1 MYLQLQIF
9 SRDLLAQHR
18 PSCYLS
24 SQDISV
30 NTLEDTFPA
39 AVDHP
44 SRNPNNKCTL
54 TNKMVEKKLQSG
66 HKIKCRC
73 EKHCTF
79 NM

>member
-1 MYLQLQIF
+1 
-9 SRDLLAQHR
+9 
-18 PSCYLS
+18 
-24 SQDISV
+24 V